1 MLQIFVWWPCL
12 KQPKH
17 NLSAWMNL
25 ILSASAFS
33 INFLHLEKVC
43 SVILQKIHTIGAVFF
58 SLKLPE
64 YLCWKAQMSW
74 RFLSLSL
81 TLFQWLQQYKRV
93 ASNFHLSQQKH
104 HRLAV
109 GGKLVSQ
116 FQQFVCSTLRLAN
129 QGTLTECFYSF
140 TVIQDFQY
148 LMDHSSLTAAH
159 ESTNSWSS
167 KLILEPE
174 LGHAWSWSLSSM
186 L

>member
-109 GGKLVSQ
+109 RGKLVSQ

-148 LMDHSSLTAAH
+148 LMDQT
-159 ESTNSWSS
+159 
-167 KLILEPE
+167 PE
-174 LGHAWSWSLSSM
+174 VQSWSWSLSWAM
-186 L
+186 LGVGLYLPCCKSVVIWTPI